1 MKTISYY
8 VGEFFL
14 AVLIFFF
21 AVILM
26 LQCTIFQENFMVKEI
41 EKSNFIRELY
51 QTTEEEFS
59 YYIFNSGEK
68 LFLSCGI
75 VFFSVCLNVV

>member
-26 LQCTIFQENFMVKEI
+26 LQCTIFQENFMAKEI

-59 YYIFNSGEK
+59 YYILQSG
-68 LFLSCGI
+68 LCHSDPCGH
-75 VFFSVCLNVV
+75 